1 MHGVMGFGVLGL
13 VFKLQKWDESALFF
27 DGCSLGT
34 LTLPMR
40 ILHNPA
46 HVPPSDPIMAKLM
59 NGLPSSHLDYSAAL
73 SCPVSFFVRASF
85 RYIAAANIFSI
96 GVYTGVTI
104 PALRTIVTP
113 LEGIDTREDQIEAA
127 KVLSAGNTIIM
138 VLLGSVL
145 LMQVSSLLCL
155 CFVLRSSLAEALV
168 QNGTCPLSEALT
180 PFLFC
185 CCVCGLY

>member
-59 NGLPSSHLDYSAAL
+59 NGLPSSHFDYSAAL
-73 SCPVSFFVRASF
+73 SCPVLSPSSCVHLSVTLQRRTYSASE
-85 RYIAAANIFSI
+85 S
-96 GVYTGVTI
+96 
-104 PALRTIVTP
+104 TP
-113 LEGIDTREDQIEAA
+113 G
-127 KVLSAGNTIIM
+127 
-138 VLLGSVL
+138 
-145 LMQVSSLLCL
+145 
-155 CFVLRSSLAEALV
+155 
-168 QNGTCPLSEALT
+168 
-180 PFLFC
+180 
-185 CCVCGLY
+185 